1 LSETDHAVRPQF
13 LKPSR
18 SVRLALALAFVFTSA
33 LVVEVSPLF
42 VSHSWARVLFLSSP
56 WRIEESEATSK
67 TRTLELF
74 VSRDFAGALNRIGIT
89 PAEGVAIVLGAVVIL
104 LVLAGIG
111 VRTAA
116 RSSRES
122 EERFAKIFRSSPLA
136 ITITTQ
142 ADGRYLD
149 VNKAFLQMLGYERKE
164 VIGHSALGLNVWV
177 DPMDRIKMLHST
189 ESSKTIRTRMR
200 TRGGDIRE
208 VSVSAELIELDGLP
222 CVLAIT
228 QDVTETQ
235 LLEEQ
240 FRQAHKME
248 ALGRL
253 AAGVAHDFN
262 NLLCVT
268 IGYSELSLQYLDPT
282 HPLVRNLVEIKKAAD
297 RAATLTR
304 RLLGFSRQQILFPR
318 ILDLNTVIDSLN
330 QMLLRLIGEDIALVF
345 KPATDLGRIQ
355 ADLGQIEQVLMNLIV
370 NARDA
375 MPRGG
380 TIIVETANVHLEDS
394 YLDSHFSVPP
404 GRYVMLAL
412 SDSGSGMD
420 ARIASRIFE
429 PFFTTKAPGQGSG
442 LGLSTVYGIVKQ
454 SDGHIWVYSEPG
466 QGTTF
471 KLYFPVRAESA
482 DPGPQPLQ
490 EAEPLNGV
498 ERVLVV
504 EDDESLRNMI
514 TTLLESVG
522 YHVLA
527 AATAESAVRI
537 LQSLEGTLELLVTDI
552 LLPDLN
558 GVELAALFKKSR
570 PDLRVLL
577 MSGYTGA
584 FIEHYKTID
593 PNVKLLEKPFSRR
606 ALLAT
611 IYDTL
616 HN

>member
-1 LSETDHAVRPQF
+1 
-13 LKPSR
+13 
-18 SVRLALALAFVFTSA
+18 
-33 LVVEVSPLF
+33 
-42 VSHSWARVLFLSSP
+42 LSSR

-74 VSRDFAGALNRIGIT
+74 VSRDFAGALT